1 MTDIIKY
8 EPTNAANAWVEL
20 LAPAADLASKIAST
34 DFVPTGMRNKPAA
47 VAACIL
53 YGAEIGIGPMNALA
67 KIDIVEG
74 RPAPRAELARALA
87 LAAGHEVWVEEQTNT
102 KVTVCGRRHG
112 STQVQTSTWT
122 LDDAKKAGLAGRAN
136 WGKYPRQMLLA
147 RASAELVRMAF
158 PDVLGGIAYFAE
170 ELDGDGPDAPAV
182 QTAAAPVA
190 KGNKRKLAAAPDPVE
205 PVAEAEDIVEA
216 EIVEDDP
223 TVMSGPQ
230 KRMMLALFGDIAM
243 TDRDERLKL
252 TSAVVGREVGSAN
265 ELSRDEASK
274 LIDALNGIVE
284 GTVTMSF
291 TDTGAMTLAVQPTL
305 EAS

>member
-1 MTDIIKY
+1 MTDIEKY
-8 EPTNAANAWVEL
+8 VPQPGSQWVAL
-20 LAPAADLASKIAST
+20 LAPAAELAGQIAGT
-34 DFVPTGMRNKPAA
+34 EFVPTAMRNKPAA
-47 VAACIL
+47 VAAAIL
-53 YGAEIGIGPMNALA
+53 YGAEIGIGPMQALA

-102 KVTVCGRRHG
+102 KVTVCGRRRG

-136 WGKYPRQMLLA
+136 YQKYPRQMLLA

-170 ELDGDGPDAPAV
+170 ELDGDGPDVPVV
-182 QTAAAPVA
+182 QAAAAPVA
-190 KGNKRKLAAAPDPVE
+190 KGNKRKLTAAPEPVE
-205 PVAEAEDIVEA
+205 PVAEVEEIPEA

-230 KRMMLALFGDIAM
+230 KRMMLAQFGDLAM
-243 TDRDERLKL
+243 DRDDRLKL
-252 TSAVVGREVGSAN
+252 TSAVVGREIGSAN

-274 LIDALNGIVE
+274 VIDALNGITE
-284 GTVTMSF
+284 GTVSISF
-291 TDTGAMTLAVQPTL
+291 TETGAMTLAVQATL